1 MSQFAPLVAGPQP
14 TAHLVIHTECDLE
27 TWQSLVRANLSRWTA
42 LLNTRRHQEGH
53 RPFNVQIRDLQGQP
67 VEELVDA
74 QSLIDVPL
82 QPGTYHVTAQ
92 MGAIQRSFTLTLQKD
107 VRFDLFLY
115 RASEPAKP

>member
-74 QSLIDVPL
+74 RAAAREAKEWQKSDASRDQIAA
-82 QPGTYHVTAQ
+82 QPDADALEELLLPELSTA
-92 MGAIQRSFTLTLQKD
+92 
-107 VRFDLFLY
+107 
-115 RASEPAKP
+115 P